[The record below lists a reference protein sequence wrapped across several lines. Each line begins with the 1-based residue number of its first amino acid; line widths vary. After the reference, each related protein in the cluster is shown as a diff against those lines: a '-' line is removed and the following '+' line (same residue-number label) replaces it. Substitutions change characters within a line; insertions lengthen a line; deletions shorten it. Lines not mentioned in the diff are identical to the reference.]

1 MALVSKTKF
10 LETLIIYVKEINLMY
25 LFEATSPE
33 IEERKKSYMQIFRY
47 IAKATKA
54 DYDSIK
60 GNRTLS
66 AARAYE
72 DGTKACLAL
81 TYKSDID
88 KYNKSVYVDF
98 DAKTKRWSVAAA
110 AGESAVPRKLP
121 APATHT
127 KSLSRLLKL
136 LTLNDVITYKVASE
150 VENKFKLEESIS
162 TIDEFKL
169 YENLWES

>member
-1 MALVSKTKF
+1 MD
-10 LETLIIYVKEINLMY
+10 
-25 LFEATSPE
+25 LFEATSTE
-33 IEERKKSYMQIFRY
+33 IEERKKLYMQIFRY

-66 AARAYE
+66 AARVYE
-72 DGTKACLAL
+72 EDTKACLAL
-81 TYKSDID
+81 SYKSEID
-88 KYNKSVYVDF
+88 KYNKSAYIDF

-110 AGESAVPRKLP
+110 AGSSSVPRKLP

-127 KSLSRLLKL
+127 KSLGRLLKL
-136 LTLNDVITYKVASE
+136 LTLNEVITYEVASE
-150 VENKFKLEESIS
+150 VEKKFKLEESIS

-169 YENLWES
+169 YENLWDK